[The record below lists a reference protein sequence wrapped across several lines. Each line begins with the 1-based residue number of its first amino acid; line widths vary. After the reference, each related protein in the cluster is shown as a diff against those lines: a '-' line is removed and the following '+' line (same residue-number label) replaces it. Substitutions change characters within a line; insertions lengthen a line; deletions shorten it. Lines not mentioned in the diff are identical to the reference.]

1 MQKSIPEPSV
11 ALFDAFTPAQRE
23 RLVDAMTRRRV
34 VRGERLYGE
43 GDTSDA
49 LYVICHGRIL
59 LEWSG
64 ERPAAI
70 AGAGEMVG
78 ETAFLRCTVWG
89 GYAENVCKSLTKV
102 MRVIVQG
109 ALGQRGY
116 ETKEGEKRTTF
127 EVEVYEI
134 GPVLRYARAE
144 VHRVVQD
151 ADSVAPGSGRRAA
164 AKTPQPAGAD
174 APF

>member
-1 MQKSIPEPSV
+1 MSNETVLTLVGNLTADPELRYTQNGHAV
-11 ALFDAFTPAQRE
+11 ANLTVASTPRVFDR
-23 RLVDAMTRRRV
+23 
-34 VRGERLYGE
+34 
-43 GDTSDA
+43 TSN
-49 LYVICHGRIL
+49 
-59 LEWSG
+59 EW
-64 ERPAAI
+64 RD
-70 AGAGEMVG
+70 G

-89 GYAENVCKSLTKV
+89 GYAEKVCKSLTKG